1 MNLNSIRK
9 SIQNENVSYGE
20 IAWLQDHQNEVIKS
34 GDVELAQWAGI
45 EEDDFNRISRKLAAQ
60 VRRSRR

>member
-9 SIQNENVSYGE
+9 SIQKENVSYGE

-45 EEDDFNRISRKLAAQ
+45 EEDDFNRISRKLATQ